1 MHHYFNLVPP
11 ANQSGPLFS
20 GGRFSP
26 LSRIHVTSVMCQL
39 LQATGVTPSHYSSHS
54 FRIGA
59 ATTAAAAGLPATL
72 IKTLVD
78 GRAVLMN
85 HMFSSHHHHW
95 MQFFLTGLPK
105 VWRGQT
111 K

>member
-11 ANQSGPLFS
+11 ANQSGQLFS
-20 GGRFSP
+20 GDRFSP
-26 LSRIHVTSVMCQL
+26 LSLVHVISIMHQL

-72 IKTLVD
+72 SKTL
-78 GRAVLMN
+78 GRWKSCAYE
-85 HMFSSHHHHW
+85 SYD
-95 MQFFLTGLPK
+95 
-105 VWRGQT
+105 
-111 K
+111 